1 MQTQDQT
8 KKLSNGKLSESHYHL
23 IMVPKMHVISANQGK
38 YGKCDWDGL
47 NEVFIRLHSKV

>member
-23 IMVPKMHVISANQGK
+23 IMVPKIHVISANQGK